1 MDFTPDVERTDPPTR
16 RRRTPP
22 KKLAPRP
29 RLSEHEV
36 EASLEEIAAAFGVSR
51 QRAKQLVDGAL
62 LKAETILRRL
72 GLTLRHFLDAVDQRR
87 DGEAL

>member
-22 KKLAPRP
+22 KKLEPRP

-36 EASLEEIAAAFGVSR
+36 EASLEEIAAAFGVTR

-62 LKAETILRRL
+62 LKAEAVLRRR
-72 GLTLRHFLDAVDQRR
+72 GVTLRDFVDAVDRPR
-87 DGEAL
+87 NGERL